1 MISFVAAA
9 LFLFD
14 AYSDWNNTP
23 VITTLD
29 SIAKPISY
37 IQFPTVTICQD
48 EHKPPDR
55 WTYLESI
62 LNYVEF
68 GCDQNFLYSTA
79 CNRNRTQKVRNDFQN
94 LIDSVVNKFK
104 GWIKNPNNVQTP
116 IYDVLS
122 NTTTDKHTDDIIDDI
137 EIQLAALMIKGEVSD
152 GDLYDLIKKHFSCT
166 ESECIIY
173 CKRIIQ
179 LTNAKPSVLYFYN

>member
-14 AYSDWNNTP
+14 AYSDWKNTP

-48 EHKPPDR
+48 EYKPPDR
-55 WTYLESI
+55 WAYLESI

-68 GCDQNFLYSTA
+68 DCDPDTYA
-79 CNRNRTQKVRNDFQN
+79 CDRNRTQKVRNDFGN
-94 LIDSVVNKFK
+94 LIDSVESKFK
-104 GWIKNPNNVQTP
+104 GWLLNPNNVKTP

-122 NTTTDKHTDDIIDDI
+122 NTTDDAHTDGIIDDI
-137 EIQLAALMIKGEVSD
+137 EIQLAALLIKG
-152 GDLYDLIKKHFSCT
+152 
-166 ESECIIY
+166 
-173 CKRIIQ
+173 RA
-179 LTNAKPSVLYFYN
+179 N